1 MFLQLCMVQ
10 QTAIRNGIGYTQWHT
25 CQTHTILLGAATLVA
40 YSSSRV
46 KSKYFLIASLGREK
60 LGDRIKL
67 YIVRAVLYGKY
78 GEGGREGGRRE
89 GGRREGGREGGGREE
104 GGREGPVAA
113 IVRSATHGKVDIPHQ
128 DYC

>member
-25 CQTHTILLGAATLVA
+25 CQTNTIPLGAATLVA

-46 KSKYFLIASLGREK
+46 KSKYFQIASLGREK

-89 GGRREGGREGGGREE
+89 GGREGGRREGGREGGGRE
-104 GGREGPVAA
+104 GGREGGGREGGA
-113 IVRSATHGKVDIPHQ
+113 SSSNCKVSHPW
-128 DYC
+128 